1 MAIIKCKMCGG
12 DMEISADQRCGTCEY
27 CGSTMTLPKVD
38 DEQRAAA
45 FNRGNYFRRIG
56 EFDKALLVYERI
68 VQEDETDAEAHWC
81 CALCRFGIEY
91 VQDPASREY
100 LPTCHRAS
108 FDSFLEDVDYKAA
121 LEHADPVARGQYEKD
136 GEKIAQVQRGILSVS
151 QKEQPF
157 DVFICYKESD
167 DQGNRTV
174 DSTLAQE
181 IYYHLTDAGYR
192 VFFSRI
198 TLEDKAGQAY
208 EPYIF
213 AALHSA
219 KVMVVVGTKPE
230 YLNAVWV
237 KNEWSRY
244 LAIIK
249 KDRKKLLIPCYRDMD
264 PYDMPEQLSVLQ
276 SYDMSKIGF
285 IQDLIRGISKVIV
298 KEAPVLR
305 TAAEPAAVPSE
316 SSGNLTALLKR
327 GYMALEDQE
336 WSRADDFFEQVLNLD
351 AECGEAFFGKYLAE
365 QQLSSM
371 NAFVTQELDVHF
383 SSKTIEISKE
393 KLLEQEAAIEE
404 YVVPGYLETLQIH
417 GIMNAFQTS
426 YSSQTA
432 DIQKKL
438 QQKEEKLSRESESRL
453 LARAF
458 QYASGTFAFVLHSAR
473 DQILETLEQKLNSAQ
488 QSDWLEEQSLS
499 AAFEN
504 HKRQSLEK
512 IKKLHE
518 EAVETRE
525 KDYQKAISLQR
536 QRKFSTAEA
545 KFNGVGNYKDA
556 KVRATHCSKLA
567 GKRTKKLVAIVASLI
582 ILAASTAYVYQ
593 NVIVPSMQYQKAE
606 TLMLEGDYDGAAAAF
621 TELGNYKDAAYR
633 VLETWYAKGEALMEA
648 EDYSGAAIAF
658 SQAIDYRDAKER
670 CVEAQ
675 NSQEYVIA
683 KSMLASGD
691 LLGAAEAFEALGDY
705 RDAAEQAKEARNA
718 QAALQYNHALQL
730 MKDEKYTEAI
740 EMLTKLS
747 GYKDSENKID
757 ECYEM
762 MLASKYSQA
771 IGLLNTGNDLEAL
784 TLLDELDN
792 YKDAESLAKD
802 IRIRLVNHKTLVAG
816 GWHTVGLMSNGTT
829 VATPYIGD
837 LNHGQCNVSAW
848 NNIVSVAAGAFHTV
862 GLKSDGTVVA
872 VGQNEFT
879 AVARSFTGRCDV
891 SDWNDIIDVAAGASA
906 WHTVG
911 LKSDGTVVAVGD
923 NRYGQC
929 YVSSWDNIIGISAGQ
944 NHTAGLRPNG
954 TVIATTYTSDVS
966 TWKGIIAIASGEEH
980 LVGLK
985 SDGTV
990 VATGGNAE
998 GQCDVVGW
1006 NDIVAIAAGYEYTI
1020 GLKSDGTV
1028 VATGDN
1034 YFGQCDV
1041 SEWSDIVAIAAGRS
1055 HTLGLKSDGTV
1066 VAVGDKRSGQ
1076 CNVSNWT
1083 GIKLPDI

>member
-213 AALHSA
+213 AALHSV
-219 KVMVVVGTKPE
+219 KVMVVIGTKPE

-536 QRKFSTAEA
+536 QRKFSAAEA

-621 TELGNYKDAAYR
+621 TELGNYKDAADR
-633 VLETWYAKGEALMEA
+633 AMEA
-648 EDYSGAAIAF
+648 KQRAL
-658 SQAIDYRDAKER
+658 
-670 CVEAQ
+670 EAQ
-675 NSQEYVIA
+675 YIRAEE
-683 KSMLASGD
+683 
-691 LLGAAEAFEALGDY
+691 LLNEGDY
-705 RDAAEQAKEARNA
+705 DSAATAF
-718 QAALQYNHALQL
+718 AALR
-730 MKDEKYTEAI
+730 
-740 EMLTKLS
+740 
-747 GYKDSENKID
+747 
-757 ECYEM
+757 
-762 MLASKYSQA
+762 
-771 IGLLNTGNDLEAL
+771 
-784 TLLDELDN
+784 N
-792 YKDAESLAKD
+792 YKDAAERSTEA
-802 IRIRLVNHKTLVAG
+802 RRY
-816 GWHTVGLMSNGTT
+816 MQGTT
-829 VATPYIGD
+829 I
-837 LNHGQCNVSAW
+837 S
-848 NNIVSVAAGAFHTV
+848 AGAFHAV

-872 VGQNEFT
+872 AGDTYLGKCQVHSWTEIVNVAGSSRHTIGLKADGTVLATGSNEYGQCNVSSWT
-879 AVARSFTGRCDV
+879 DIVTIAGGGRH
-891 SDWNDIIDVAAGASA
+891 SIGI
-906 WHTVG
+906 
-911 LKSDGTVVAVGD
+911 KSDGTVVAVGYNWD
-923 NRYGQC
+923 GRCNVDDWTNIVAIAGGQ
-929 YVSSWDNIIGISAGQ
+929 D
-944 NHTAGLRPNG
+944 HTVGLRM
-954 TVIATTYTSDVS
+954 
-966 TWKGIIAIASGEEH
+966 
-980 LVGLK
+980 
-985 SDGTV
+985 DGTV
-990 VATGGNAE
+990 VAVGSNE
-998 GQCDVVGW
+998 FGQCDVNSW
-1006 NDIVAIAAGYEYTI
+1006 TDIVAIAAGHSHTI
-1020 GLKSDGTV
+1020 GLKSDGTII
-1028 VATGDN
+1028 ATGDN
-1034 YFGQCDV
+1034 QYGQCMV
-1041 SEWSDIVAIAAGRS
+1041 NEWKDIIAIAGGLT
-1055 HTLGLKSDGTV
+1055 HTVGLKADGTV
-1066 VAVGDKRSGQ
+1066 VSTYLRKNSIEISSEGNFDFSLDIQVEYGQ
-1076 CNVSNWT
+1076 SNTEAWT
-1083 GIKLPDI
+1083 GIVAISAGNYYTIGLRADGTVVLAGDTSNNLSNITGWTDIKMPYKIKNG

>member
-213 AALHSA
+213 AALHSV
-219 KVMVVVGTKPE
+219 KVMVVIGTKPE

-316 SSGNLTALLKR
+316 PNGNLTALLKR

-336 WSRADDFFEQVLNLD
+336 WSRADNFFEQVLNLD

-365 QQLSSM
+365 ERLASIEDFIKQELNLEIKSQKVHLLENELKEFRNEAVKETTQNNLAGYLNSW
-371 NAFVTQELDVHF
+371 VTQDMFEPF
-383 SSKTIEISKE
+383 SATYQS
-393 KLLEQEAAIEE
+393 EA
-404 YVVPGYLETLQIH
+404 L
-417 GIMNAFQTS
+417 
-426 YSSQTA
+426 
-432 DIQKKL
+432 DIQKHIEQSKN
-438 QQKEEKLSRESESRL
+438 KLSAQAENRL

-458 QYASGTFAFVLHSAR
+458 RYATGNFAVELNEAKK
-473 DQILETLEQKLNSAQ
+473 QILESLVDQLVNAQ
-488 QSDWLEEQSLS
+488 QKDAKNEEQIIEN
-499 AAFEN
+499 FERY
-504 HKRQSLEK
+504 KQQSLEK
-512 IKKLHE
+512 AHE
-518 EAVETRE
+518 LLQLARE
-525 KDYQKAISLQR
+525 KQEENYRKAVSLQR
-536 QRKFSTAEA
+536 LKKYTDAEIMFSRI
-545 KFNGVGNYKDA
+545 KDYKD
-556 KVRATHCSKLA
+556 SK
-567 GKRTKKLVAIVASLI
+567 KRIEQCRKLVDRRKKKTAAIVIALI
-582 ILAASTAYVYQ
+582 VLAAVSLYLYSHIVVPGRNYQ
-593 NVIVPSMQYQKAE
+593 SAE
-606 TLMLEGDYDGAAAAF
+606 TLLAEGDYAGAAAAF
-621 TELGNYKDAAYR
+621 VELGDYKDAAER
-633 VLETWYAKGEALMEA
+633 VL
-648 EDYSGAAIAF
+648 AA
-658 SQAIDYRDAKER
+658 
-670 CVEAQ
+670 
-675 NSQEYVIA
+675 
-683 KSMLASGD
+683 
-691 LLGAAEAFEALGDY
+691 
-705 RDAAEQAKEARNA
+705 
-718 QAALQYNHALQL
+718 
-730 MKDEKYTEAI
+730 
-740 EMLTKLS
+740 
-747 GYKDSENKID
+747 
-757 ECYEM
+757 
-762 MLASKYSQA
+762 KYSH
-771 IGLLNTGNDLEAL
+771 
-784 TLLDELDN
+784 
-792 YKDAESLAKD
+792 AESLLKQKD
-802 IRIRLVNHKTLVAG
+802 
-816 GWHTVGLMSNGTT
+816 
-829 VATPYIGD
+829 Y
-837 LNHGQCNVSAW
+837 
-848 NNIVSVAAGAFHTV
+848 AGATIAFMQV
-862 GLKSDGTVVA
+862 EGYLDAEERGSKLWNQIAQRSFIA
-872 VGQNEFT
+872 VGY
-879 AVARSFTGRCDV
+879 RHS
-891 SDWNDIIDVAAGASA
+891 I
-906 WHTVG
+906 G

-923 NRYGQC
+923 NYDGKC
-929 YVSSWDNIIGISAGQ
+929 DISDWRDIVAVAAGSE
-944 NHTAGLRPNG
+944 NSL
-954 TVIATTYTSDVS
+954 
-966 TWKGIIAIASGEEH
+966 
-980 LVGLK
+980 GLK
-985 SDGTV
+985 SNGIVVAAGNNKDGQCNVSDWRSIVAVAAGNWHSIGLKSNGTV
-990 VATGGNAE
+990 VAVGNNEA
-998 GQCDVVGW
+998 D
-1006 NDIVAIAAGYEYTI
+1006 
-1020 GLKSDGTV
+1020 
-1028 VATGDN
+1028 
-1034 YFGQCDV
+1034 QCDV
-1041 SEWSDIVAIAAGRS
+1041 SDWCDIVAVAAGNGHS
-1055 HTLGLKSDGTV
+1055 VGLKSDGTV
-1066 VAVGDKRSGQ
+1066 VAVGNNDDGQ
-1076 CNVSNWT
+1076 CDVSDWRDIVAIAAGNNNTVGLRSDSIVVAVGNNDDGQCDISDWQDIT
-1083 GIKLPDI
+1083 AVAARCDHIIGLKSDGTVVAVGRNEFGQCDVSAWIDIRLPAQAKEE